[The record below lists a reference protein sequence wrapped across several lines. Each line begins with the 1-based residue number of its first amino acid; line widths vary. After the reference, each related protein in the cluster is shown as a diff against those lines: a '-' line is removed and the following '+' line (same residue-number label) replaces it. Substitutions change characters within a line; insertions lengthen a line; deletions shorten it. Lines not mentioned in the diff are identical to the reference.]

1 MLSLYVVVVEDFWQA
16 FLRTFSNTFLND
28 IRYVKRIRP
37 EVKVIGVNTVD
48 SDAMFKALHNGKP
61 VELVE
66 TGLFS
71 DGTSV
76 RLVGKEPFRLC
87 QKYVDDFVL
96 VTNDEI
102 CAAIKD
108 AFDDTRSILEPA
120 GALGLA
126 GLKKYL
132 GTNPQLKNG
141 VFVAV
146 TSGAN
151 INFHQLRFVAER
163 ARVGEGREALL
174 SALVPERPGRYVCLL
189 CLLILIV
196 SKSSMKP
203 FIPDL

>member
-1 MLSLYVVVVEDFWQA
+1 M
-16 FLRTFSNTFLND
+16 
-28 IRYVKRIRP
+28 
-37 EVKVIGVNTVD
+37 IGVNTVD
-48 SDAMFKALHNGKP
+48 SDAMYKALHAGKP
-61 VELVE
+61 IELTE

-108 AFDDTRSILEPA
+108 VFEDTRSILEPA
-120 GALGLA
+120 GALGIA
-126 GLKKYL
+126 GCKKYL
-132 GTNPQLKNG
+132 TNNPQLKNG

-151 INFHQLRFVAER
+151 MNFHQLRFIAER
-163 ARVGEGREALL
+163 ARLGEGREALL
-174 SALVPERPGRYVCLL
+174 SVLIPEKPGRYT
-189 CLLILIV
+189 LICFFIV
-196 SKSSMKP
+196 EILKKC
-203 FIPDL
+203 IV